1 MSGGEALLMNDERRC
16 CKRELLQLPLQLRS
30 KQTQGDWLS
39 GLMLDASATGLSLTI
54 PEKLKLRPH
63 EPVDL
68 RLLLSKSSSYELG
81 SGIICHVTVRDN
93 STVLGIELK
102 DQTPFL
108 SDVGMLGISSQLLKI
123 KSLLPQISNSGLN
136 VLIRGETGTG
146 KNVLAKLIHN
156 VRRGEESP
164 FIRVNCPSIPDSL
177 FESELFGHEKGAFTD
192 AKFSTPGYF
201 RLAAEGTILLD
212 EISEIQP
219 HLQAKLLSVIEDK
232 KFIPV
237 GGQKVIPVRANIIA
251 TSNLD
256 LEKAVEE
263 GRFRRDLFYR
273 LCEIPILIP
282 SLRERKIDLPLLA
295 HYFLLIYCQ
304 KFSCSFQMLSDAEI
318 KILNDHS
325 WPGNI
330 RELENYMKQI
340 ALLGKFVEPSQVT
353 PHRAS
358 EGYPNASEGPHGAS
372 EGLNL
377 GADFL
382 NDLLA
387 EENTLPEIMK
397 KMTEHMERT
406 VILKIL
412 ETCNQNKTTAAARLG
427 ISYRTLMR
435 KAKQLHLP

>member
-1 MSGGEALLMNDERRC
+1 M
-16 CKRELLQLPLQLRS
+16 
-30 KQTQGDWLS
+30 
-39 GLMLDASATGLSLTI
+39 
-54 PEKLKLRPH
+54 
-63 EPVDL
+63 
-68 RLLLSKSSSYELG
+68 
-81 SGIICHVTVRDN
+81 
-93 STVLGIELK
+93 
-102 DQTPFL
+102 
-108 SDVGMLGISSQLLKI
+108 LKI
-123 KSLLPQISNSGLN
+123 YDLINKVASSKAS
-136 VLIRGETGTG
+136 VLISGPSGTG
-146 KNVLAKLIHN
+146 KELIAKAIHYH
-156 VRRGEESP
+156 SP
-164 FIRVNCPSIPDSL
+164 RKDRPFVSINCGAL
-177 FESELFGHEKGAFTD
+177 TETLLESELFGHEKGAFTD

-358 EGYPNASEGPHGAS
+358 EGYPNASEGSHGAS

-382 NDLLA
+382 NNLLA

>member
-30 KQTQGDWLS
+30 EQTQGDWLS
-39 GLMLDASATGLSLTI
+39 GLMLDASATGLSVTI
-54 PEKLKLRPH
+54 PEKLKLCPH

-68 RLLLSKSSSYELG
+68 RLMLSKSSSYELG
-81 SGIICHVTVRDN
+81 PGIICHATVRDN

-102 DQTPFL
+102 EQTPFL

-304 KFSCSFQMLSDAEI
+304 KFSCSFDMLSDAEI

-358 EGYPNASEGPHGAS
+358 EGYPNASGGPHGAS

-412 ETCNQNKTTAAARLG
+412 ETCNHNKTTAAARLG
-427 ISYRTLMR
+427 ISYRTLLR
-435 KAKQLHLP
+435 KAKQFHLP

>member
-1 MSGGEALLMNDERRC
+1 MMSGGEQLLMDNERRC
-16 CKRELLQLPLQLRS
+16 CQRELLQLPLQIRYE
-30 KQTQGDWLS
+30 QTQGAWVS
-39 GLMLDASATGLSLTI
+39 ALMLDASATGLSLTI
-54 PEKLKLRPH
+54 PDELKLCPD

-68 RLLLSKSSSYELG
+68 RLMLSKSSSYDLG
-81 SGIICHVTVRDN
+81 AGTIHHVTVQEN
-93 STVLGIELK
+93 CTVLGIELK
-102 DQTPFL
+102 ERTPFL
-108 SDVGMLGISSQLLKI
+108 TEVGMLGISSKLLEI
-123 KSLLPQISNSGLN
+123 KSLLPKISSSGLN
-136 VLIRGETGTG
+136 ILIRGETGTG

-156 VRRGEESP
+156 MRRGKQSP

-232 KFIPV
+232 KFVPV

-256 LEKAVEE
+256 LEKAVDE
-263 GRFRRDLFYR
+263 GRFRRDLYYR
-273 LCEIPILIP
+273 LCEIPIHMP
-282 SLRERKIDLPLLA
+282 SLSERKEDVALLA

-304 KFSCSFQMLSDAEI
+304 KFSRPFQMLDDAEVE
-318 KILNDHS
+318 ILEDHS

-330 RELENYMKQI
+330 RELENYMKQM
-340 ALLGKFVEPSQVT
+340 ALLGEFVGPSQVT
-353 PHRAS
+353 PHSAS
-358 EGYPNASEGPHGAS
+358 EGV
-372 EGLNL
+372 NL
-377 GADFL
+377 GAMDFL

-397 KMTEHMERT
+397 KMTVQMERT
-406 VILKIL
+406 VILKML
-412 ETCNQNKTTAAARLG
+412 ETCNQNKTSAASRLG
-427 ISYRTLMR
+427 ISYRTLLR
-435 KAKQLHLP
+435 KLKQLHLP

>member
-1 MSGGEALLMNDERRC
+1 MMSWGEQLIMGDERRC
-16 CKRELLQLPLQLRS
+16 CQRELLQLPLQIRYE
-30 KQTQGDWLS
+30 QTQGVWVS
-39 GLMLDASATGLSLTI
+39 ALMLDASATGLSLTI
-54 PEKLKLRPH
+54 PDELKLCPD

-68 RLLLSKSSSYELG
+68 RLMLSKSSSYDLG
-81 SGIICHVTVRDN
+81 AGTIHHVTVQEN
-93 STVLGIELK
+93 CTVLGIELK
-102 DQTPFL
+102 ERTPFL
-108 SDVGMLGISSQLLKI
+108 TEVGMLGISSKLLEI
-123 KSLLPQISNSGLN
+123 KSLLPKISSSGLN
-136 VLIRGETGTG
+136 ILIRGETGTG

-156 VRRGEESP
+156 MRRGKQSP

-232 KFIPV
+232 KFVSV

-256 LEKAVEE
+256 LEKAVDE
-263 GRFRRDLFYR
+263 GRFRRDLYYR
-273 LCEIPILIP
+273 LCEIPIHMP
-282 SLRERKIDLPLLA
+282 SLSERKEDVALLA

-318 KILNDHS
+318 KILKDHS

-330 RELENYMKQI
+330 RELENYMKQM
-340 ALLGKFVEPSQVT
+340 ALLGEFVCPSQVT
-353 PHRAS
+353 PHSAS
-358 EGYPNASEGPHGAS
+358 EGV
-372 EGLNL
+372 NL
-377 GADFL
+377 GAMDFL

-397 KMTEHMERT
+397 KMTVQMERT
-406 VILKIL
+406 VISKML
-412 ETCNQNKTTAAARLG
+412 ETCNQNKTSAASRLG
-427 ISYRTLMR
+427 ISYRTLLR
-435 KAKQLHLP
+435 KLKLLHLP

>member
-1 MSGGEALLMNDERRC
+1 MDNERRC
-16 CKRELLQLPLQLRS
+16 CKRELLELPLQIRS
-30 KQTQGDWLS
+30 EQTQGDWVS
-39 GLMLDASATGLSLTI
+39 ALMLNASATGLSLTI
-54 PEKLKLRPH
+54 PKESSLSPD

-68 RLLLSKSSSYELG
+68 RLMLSKSSSYELG
-81 SGIICHVTVRDN
+81 SGIIHHATIQDN
-93 STVLGIELK
+93 CTVLGIELK
-102 DQTPFL
+102 ERTPFL
-108 SDVGMLGISSQLLKI
+108 TDVKMLGISSELLKI

-201 RLAAEGTILLD
+201 RLAAEGTLLLD

-232 KFIPV
+232 NFIPV

-256 LEKAVEE
+256 LEKAVDE
-263 GRFRRDLFYR
+263 GRFRRDLYYR
-273 LCEIPILIP
+273 LCEIPIHIP
-282 SLRERKIDLPLLA
+282 SLRDRKIDVSLLA
-295 HYFLLIYCQ
+295 NYFLLIYCK
-304 KFSCSFQMLSDAEI
+304 KFNRSFQLLSDTEI

-330 RELENYMKQI
+330 SEMENYMKQI
-340 ALLGKFVEPSQVT
+340 ALLGKFVIPSQVM
-353 PHRAS
+353 PNNASKGYLSPSEGAHRAP
-358 EGYPNASEGPHGAS
+358 EEMD
-372 EGLNL
+372 L
-377 GADFL
+377 GTDFL

-435 KAKQLHLP
+435 KAKQLRLP